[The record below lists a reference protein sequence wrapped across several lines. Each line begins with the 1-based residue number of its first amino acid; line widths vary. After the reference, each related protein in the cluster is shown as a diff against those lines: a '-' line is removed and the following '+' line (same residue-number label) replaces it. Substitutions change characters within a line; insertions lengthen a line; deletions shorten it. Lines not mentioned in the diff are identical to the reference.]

1 VAADNSLRERHRQ
14 REANVLTVAVEVA
27 MLGDVNLD
35 QGVARRATVAT
46 GSAERSVSTT
56 LRHPE

>member
-1 VAADNSLRERHRQ
+1 
-14 REANVLTVAVEVA
+14 VEVA